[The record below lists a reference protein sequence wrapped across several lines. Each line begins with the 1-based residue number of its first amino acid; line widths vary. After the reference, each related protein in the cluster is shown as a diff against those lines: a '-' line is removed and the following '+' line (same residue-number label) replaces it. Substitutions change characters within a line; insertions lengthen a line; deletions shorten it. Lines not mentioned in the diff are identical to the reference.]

1 VDEHLFLTLDMR
13 KKRAAKV
20 RRKTILRKPIPPGP
34 AKGFWW
40 WLMLEAAKVALA
52 AAARH
57 WIG

>member
-1 VDEHLFLTLDMR
+1 MS

-20 RRKTILRKPIPPGP
+20 RRKAILRKPIPSESE
-34 AKGFWW
+34 KGFWW

-57 WIG
+57 WLG

>member
-1 VDEHLFLTLDMR
+1 MR
-13 KKRAAKV
+13 KVRAAKV
-20 RRKTILRKPIPPGP
+20 RRKAVLRKSIPLGP
-34 AKGFWW
+34 EKGFWW